1 MDELLSRA
9 SRTRRLGGLS
19 LVELMIALAV
29 LSVGLVGML
38 SMQTDAL
45 RGSRHGR
52 HVSEGARVAEE
63 QMELLQRLPWAAIP
77 PSGWSAPR
85 TVTGPMNGA
94 GPGQAQSYLVSARVT
109 LLDGVKEMT
118 TFLKQESKLSKM
130 HDQLTYIYDNPP
142 EFEYLLITR
151 DFQVILEPSLTVT
164 HPTLRRG

>member
-1 MDELLSRA
+1 MDELMSRA

-94 GPGQAQSYLVSARVT
+94 GPGQAQSYLVSSRVT
-109 LLDGVKEMT
+109 AGPTTTLRLLDVQVTWT
-118 TFLKQESKLSKM
+118 TPGAPAG
-130 HDQLTYIYDNPP
+130 T
-142 EFEYLLITR
+142 T
-151 DFQVILEPSLTVT
+151 PSFYAISSVR
-164 HPTLRRG
+164 HNDP